1 MDLGGRQHIRRFFVG
16 LAVVMAS
23 LFVVGRAHADSPLTP
38 PIVDRGL
45 DVVVTPW
52 AEVPFNGAS
61 APRLNAMATAGDR
74 IFVVED
80 IAGRI
85 WEIAEGADGPEAV
98 LFLDVAAA
106 IDAQTAQQM
115 DTTNLFHGGL
125 RGLAFHPD
133 FAVNGRFYTSVM
145 ETKPA
150 VPNSADYLSGAAAAV
165 NADGVL
171 VEWQA
176 DGVTGLG
183 DPASYRQVFR
193 VGIPFYDHPIKQI
206 AFNPF
211 AEVGDADHGLL
222 YIGHG
227 DGSVLSDIAGTGQAN
242 DALGK
247 VLRID
252 PLESGGSA
260 YSVPADNPF
269 VGNAGMLDEVWS
281 LGHRNPHHLA
291 FVQDSQGGV
300 HLVVAEPGRDNVEE
314 INVVTRGGDYGW
326 SDREGTFVHLDDPGL
341 GIGVGVANL
350 PANDVLND
358 YVYPAAQIGH
368 DPDLGQQ
375 AIAGGYATSNG
386 SALDGHYLSADFPR
400 TGLIWH
406 AEVDDL
412 ATAVTELAAD
422 DADRDSPDDLT
433 QAVLGEAQVFL
444 DADGEGGAAAV
455 AKANLLD
462 VFDDAASYDGTGRAD
477 VRFGQGPDGE
487 LYVLNKRNGI
497 IYLVLNSLPVEPL
510 PVGPFCGG
518 RQVTVDL
525 AEGEAP
531 TTGDDV
537 VLGTSG
543 DDVINGLGGND
554 VICGGDGDDLI
565 DGGTGDDRLYGQ
577 DGDDTILGGVGRD
590 RIAGGAGHDVV
601 HGGANR
607 DLIDGNRGRDII
619 NGDSARDR
627 IQGGAGDD
635 TIAGNGGNDRIKG
648 GGGTDEVNGGRGE
661 DLCLDAENARNCER

>member
-1 MDLGGRQHIRRFFVG
+1 MKRWLVGGVLVLSTVMFSG
-16 LAVVMAS
+16 VV
-23 LFVVGRAHADSPLTP
+23 RADSPLTP
-38 PIVDRGL
+38 AIVDLGV

-52 AEVPFNGAS
+52 AEVPFNGDD
-61 APRLNAMATAGDR
+61 APRLNAMATAGER

-85 WEIAEGADGPEAV
+85 WEIVDGAGGREAV
-98 LFLDVAAA
+98 LFLDVEAA
-106 IDAQTAQQM
+106 IEASTDQEM

-125 RGLAFHPD
+125 RGLAFHPEFD
-133 FAVNGRFYTSVM
+133 ENGRFYTSVM

-150 VPNSADYLSGAAAAV
+150 APNAADYLSGAAAAV
-165 NADGVL
+165 AADGVL
-171 VEWQA
+171 VEWQVDEA
-176 DGVTGLG
+176 TGLG

-211 AEVGDADHGLL
+211 AESGDADFGLL
-222 YIGHG
+222 YVGHG

-252 PLESGGSA
+252 PLESGGSPYA
-260 YSVPADNPF
+260 VPADNPF
-269 VGNAGMLDEVWS
+269 VGDANMLDEVWS

-291 FVQDSQGGV
+291 FVQDSVGGV

-341 GIGVGVANL
+341 GIGVGVDEL
-350 PANDVLND
+350 PANDAENA

-386 SALDGHYLSADFPR
+386 SALDGQYLSSDFPR
-400 TGLIWH
+400 SGLIWH
-406 AEVDDL
+406 ATVDDL
-412 ATAVTELAAD
+412 AAAVTELD
-422 DADRDSPDDLT
+422 ENDPDLDAPGDLT

-444 DADGEGGAAAV
+444 DADGEGGAAPV

-462 VFDDAASYDGTGRAD
+462 VFDDAASYDGSGRAD

-497 IYLVLNSLPVEPL
+497 IYQILNSLPVEPEPPEPPA

-518 RQVTVDL
+518 RQVTVDMNN
-525 AEGEAP
+525 GDQP
-531 TTGDDV
+531 TNFDDV
-537 VLGTSG
+537 ILGTPG
-543 DDVINGLGGND
+543 DDVISGGGGND
-554 VICGGDGDDLI
+554 VICGGDGNDLI
-565 DGGTGDDRLYGQ
+565 DGGFGDDRLYGQ
-577 DGDDTILGGVGRD
+577 DGDDAILGNFGRD
-590 RIAGGAGHDVV
+590 RIAGGAGDDQIR
-601 HGGANR
+601 GGANR
-607 DLIDGNRGRDII
+607 DLIDGNRGKDTIW
-619 NGDSARDR
+619 GDSARDR
-627 IQGGAGDD
+627 IQGGAGAD
-635 TIAGNGGNDRIKG
+635 IIEGNGGNDRIKG
-648 GGGTDEVNGGRGE
+648 GGGIDDVSGGRGE
-661 DLCLDAENARNCER
+661 DLCVDSETVRNCER